1 MHWRI
6 KVVPFQ
12 RMALLF
18 FLSFFLPKNYNVS
31 YKCCLGHF
39 SATAYS
45 IFMKLW
51 NLIGID
57 LNLLGIVFHWWRLN
71 CFWDRYRRFY
81 DLLGYFVGGTPLL
94 LHVMLKFSWLVD
106 KRLKFCMK
114 LLNQF
119 YLEKRRSS
127 PGPDK
132 RELKKSWIFVVFSVY
147 LFFEKYFV
155 KTYNVKK

>member
-6 KVVPFQ
+6 KVVRFQ

-57 LNLLGIVFHWWRLN
+57 LNLLGIVFSLMTSQLFLRSISSILW
-71 CFWDRYRRFY
+71 
-81 DLLGYFVGGTPLL
+81 FVGLFCRWNPSFTTCNVEIFMVSRQKTEV
-94 LHVMLKFSWLVD
+94 LHEALKSVLSRKASKLAWTRQERIKKVMN
-106 KRLKFCMK
+106 FCCFLCLSVFWK
-114 LLNQF
+114 
-119 YLEKRRSS
+119 
-127 PGPDK
+127 
-132 RELKKSWIFVVFSVY
+132 IFC
-147 LFFEKYFV
+147 
-155 KTYNVKK
+155 